1 MNKVLYITNIPTPY
15 RQKRFNTMSK
25 IFPLYG
31 LDLEVIYMAKSEPNR
46 NWIVDKN
53 SFNYNYEIFSGIH
66 PTIGDIFAHFNPGLL
81 LRLLKNDYKIAIIG
95 GMASPSHVLSSFFIS
110 SKKIK
115 IMSVESNLF
124 SVGSKKGIF
133 AILKKILLKRSDVYQ
148 VTGTP
153 QIEYIK
159 FFNKNFNKKKIIRLP
174 NLIDES
180 KYLIKVKKLRKESI
194 KLRKEFG
201 LSDKIQ
207 MWVLTAIITKI
218 KGVIPFIK
226 LLKKINNIKL
236 FILGDGEQY
245 ESINKIIKINNL
257 PVISVGFVQIE
268 DVLKYYS
275 CADLFVLPSLRDPSP
290 LSPIEAIA
298 AGLPLL
304 VSSRI
309 GNLDDVLDQDING
322 WCYDPVNEI
331 EKAKKIIT
339 KISKYSRKDLRIMGQ
354 KSISIYKNNFDTEMC
369 LNKYGSDLKK
379 LLEPNKI

>member
-1 MNKVLYITNIPTPY
+1 
-15 RQKRFNTMSK
+15 
-25 IFPLYG
+25 
-31 LDLEVIYMAKSEPNR
+31 MAKSEPNR
-46 NWIVDKN
+46 NWIIDKN
-53 SFNYNYEIFSGIH
+53 SFNYNYKIYFGFH

-81 LRLLKNDYKIAIIG
+81 FRLLKNDYKIAIIG
-95 GMASPSHVLSSFFIS
+95 GIASPTHVLSSFFIS

-124 SVGSKKGIF
+124 SVGRKKGIF
-133 AILKKILLKRSDVYQ
+133 AALKKILLKRSDVYQ

-159 FFNKNFNKKKIIRLP
+159 FFNKNFNDKKIIKLP

-180 KYLIKVKKLRKESI
+180 KYLIQVKQLKKDSNKLRKQ
-194 KLRKEFG
+194 FG
-201 LSDKIQ
+201 LGDKIQ
-207 MWVLTAIITKI
+207 MWVLPARLTKI

-226 LLKKINNIKL
+226 LLKNIKNIKL
-236 FILGDGEQY
+236 FILGDGDQY
-245 ESINKIIKINNL
+245 ELINEIIKKHTL
-257 PVISVGFVQIE
+257 PVTSVGFVQIE
-268 DVLKYYS
+268 DVLKFYS

-309 GNLDDVLDQDING
+309 GNLEDVLIHNVNG

-331 EKAKKIIT
+331 EKAKKIIM
-339 KISKYSRKDLRIMGQ
+339 KIAKYSRKELRIIGQ
-354 KSISIYKNNFDTEMC
+354 KSTSVYKNNFDTEMC
-369 LNKYGSDLKK
+369 INKYGSDLKK
-379 LLEPNKI
+379 LLELNKI